1 MVSHGR
7 SPPWTKT
14 LEPQQFRAC
23 RPPRKAWNLVM
34 QLDPS
39 TDGLMSNQVTV
50 QASQWL
56 RRFREMRTLQMDFR
70 FPEHRYKTPRKHG
83 FRNEKH
89 RTEFTEWIERPF
101 SESMTNAPGK
111 PPRLQQLNCGGL
123 LCDEISVG
131 LIKTW
136 ARFVIPD
143 GIIGVS
149 CGFGG
154 GIGDGKRDDTG
165 RTVQSY
171 PKTLSSHNMAYRRK
185 YDLDGW
191 IFSEESG
198 YTMQIT
204 CSTT

>member
-1 MVSHGR
+1 
-7 SPPWTKT
+7 
-14 LEPQQFRAC
+14 
-23 RPPRKAWNLVM
+23 M

-56 RRFREMRTLQMDFR
+56 RRFRE
-70 FPEHRYKTPRKHG
+70 HRYKTPRQHG
-83 FRNEKH
+83 YRNEKH
-89 RTEFTEWIERPF
+89 RTEFTESNERRF

-143 GIIGVS
+143 GIIGV
-149 CGFGG
+149 
-154 GIGDGKRDDTG
+154 
-165 RTVQSY
+165 
-171 PKTLSSHNMAYRRK
+171 
-185 YDLDGW
+185 
-191 IFSEESG
+191 
-198 YTMQIT
+198 
-204 CSTT
+204 